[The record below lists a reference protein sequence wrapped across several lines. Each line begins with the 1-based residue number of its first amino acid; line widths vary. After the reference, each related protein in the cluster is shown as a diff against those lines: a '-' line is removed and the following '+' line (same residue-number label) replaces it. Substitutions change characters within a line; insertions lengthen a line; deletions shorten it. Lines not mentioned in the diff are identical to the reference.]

1 MDLFR
6 KFFILSLALTG
17 CVSWCETS
25 RQDLTPL
32 EVLERYIEVSTSMT
46 DVEQKQIL
54 LSYTA
59 GNLRASIE
67 GATDQAI
74 RKAFIDR
81 KYALDSFSLVS
92 QRDRTPRETEITFYI
107 SYRDHHDIG
116 EGEEPA
122 LVSLTNTVTLFR
134 ENDMWSITDVHGAKD
149 TEIHFGVTKDSQI
162 TPN

>member
-1 MDLFR
+1 MNLFC
-6 KFFILSLALTG
+6 KFLLLSLCLTA

-25 RQDLTPL
+25 REDLAPL

-46 DVEQKQIL
+46 DVEQKEIL

-74 RKAFIDR
+74 RQAFIER
-81 KYALDSFSLVS
+81 KYSLDSFSLVS

-107 SYRDHHDIG
+107 SYYDHQGIG

-122 LVSLTNTVTLFR
+122 LIALKNTVTLFR
-134 ENDMWSITDVHGAKD
+134 ENDMWSITDVHGVED

-162 TPN
+162 TPH